1 MTQPMEFYAEPRVQ
15 FVGWLPAELRN
26 PAEFSFAAAIPAVA
40 KEFQAAEAFIRFL
53 VGPSASA
60 VFRANGMDTE
70 MSEPKPA
77 KP

>member
-1 MTQPMEFYAEPRVQ
+1 MA
-15 FVGWLPAELRN
+15 
-26 PAEFSFAAAIPAVA
+26 A

-60 VFRANGMDTE
+60 VLRAKGMDTRIGE
-70 MSEPKPA
+70 GKPS